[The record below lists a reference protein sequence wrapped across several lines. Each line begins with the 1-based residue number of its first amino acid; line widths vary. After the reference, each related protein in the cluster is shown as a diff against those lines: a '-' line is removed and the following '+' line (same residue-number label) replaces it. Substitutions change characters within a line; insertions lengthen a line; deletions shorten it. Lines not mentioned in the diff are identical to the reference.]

1 MTEMTSII
9 ALVCFALFAA
19 AAVAA
24 WLKTARERNALQLRC
39 AAAEQAHAT
48 LQQQQEQERRA
59 LQQQQEREMAHA
71 RELHEKAVLHLQ
83 ERLAEQQQRHAA
95 EQQEQERR
103 WQESRRALTEQFKV
117 LAAETLAQRS
127 KELKTANGE
136 QMAAILTPLREQLEG
151 LGKAVTETRKDGA
164 ANKAA
169 LESTIREMMHQTQQI
184 GRDAV
189 NLTNALKGNS
199 KTQGDWGE
207 MILEKMLEDSGLER
221 DRHYFIQESVRD
233 AEGRLY
239 RPDVVVRFPRER
251 SVVIDSKVSLNAYAA
266 YVAAEDEA
274 ERKSHLAAHVISVR
288 KHIEELAAKDYGKL
302 VEEAVGY
309 VLMFMPNEAAYAAA
323 LQACPNLPY
332 EAYRQNVLLVSPTN
346 LLMALQLANSLWQNE
361 KQVQNVEAI
370 YDRAT
375 QLYEKFQGFQ
385 TDFLAVGDKLR
396 AALTT
401 YEAAD
406 NKLSTGRGNFVR
418 QVEMLRSMGVTPNPK
433 KLLVV
438 KGEDV

>member
-1 MTEMTSII
+1 MMKLPFPVTETSCFLLVGGA
-9 ALVCFALFAA
+9 ALLFLL
-19 AAVAA
+19 VLVLLWA
-24 WLKTARERNALQLRC
+24 WLRAAKCRNALRLRC
-39 AAAEQAHAT
+39 ALAEQTNA
-48 LQQQQEQERRA
+48 A
-59 LQQQQEREMAHA
+59 LQQQQARELAHE
-71 RELHEKAVLHLQ
+71 RELHEQTEAYLQ
-83 ERLAEQQQRHAA
+83 EQLERQL
-95 EQQEQERR
+95 QEQERR
-103 WQESRRALTEQFKV
+103 WEESRRALTEQFKV

-136 QMAAILTPLREQLEG
+136 QMAAILAPLREQLEG

-207 MILEKMLEDSGLER
+207 MILEKMLENSGLER

-274 ERKSHLAAHVISVR
+274 ERQSRLAAHVLSVR

-302 VEEAVGY
+302 VKEAVGY

-332 EAYRQNVLLVSPTN
+332 EAYRQKVLLVSPTN
-346 LLMALQLANSLWQNE
+346 LLMALQLADSLWKNE
-361 KQVQNVEAI
+361 KQAQNVEAI
-370 YDRAT
+370 YARAA

-385 TDFLAVGDKLR
+385 ADFLAVGDKLR
-396 AALTT
+396 TAFAA
-401 YEAAD
+401 YEEAHS
-406 NKLSTGRGNFVR
+406 KLSAGKGNFVR
-418 QVEMLRSMGVTPNPK
+418 QVEMLRDLGVTPNPK

-438 KGEDV
+438 KEGEEGEF

>member
-1 MTEMTSII
+1 MLFL
-9 ALVCFALFAA
+9 LVL
-19 AAVAA
+19 VLLWA
-24 WLKTARERNALQLRC
+24 WLRAAKCRNALRLRC
-39 AAAEQAHAT
+39 ALAEQTNA
-48 LQQQQEQERRA
+48 A
-59 LQQQQEREMAHA
+59 LQQQQARELAHE
-71 RELHEKAVLHLQ
+71 RELHEQTEAYLQ
-83 ERLAEQQQRHAA
+83 EQLERQLL
-95 EQQEQERR
+95 EQERR

-136 QMAAILTPLREQLEG
+136 QMAAILAPLREQLEG

-266 YVAAEDEA
+266 YAAAEDEA
-274 ERKSHLAAHVISVR
+274 ERKSHLAAHVLSVR

-302 VEEAVGY
+302 VKEAVGY

-332 EAYRQNVLLVSPTN
+332 EAYRCNVLLVSPTN
-346 LLMALQLANSLWQNE
+346 LLMALQLADSLWKNE
-361 KQVQNVEAI
+361 KQAQNVEAI
-370 YDRAT
+370 YARAA

-385 TDFLAVGDKLR
+385 ADFLAVGDKLR
-396 AALTT
+396 TAFAA
-401 YEAAD
+401 YEEAHS
-406 NKLSTGRGNFVR
+406 KLSAGKGNFVR
-418 QVEMLRSMGVTPNPK
+418 QVEMLRDLGVTPNPK
-433 KLLVV
+433 KLLKVNEE
-438 KGEDV
+438 EDV